1 MVFEAVVGEGCW
13 RLGVVVGGVG
23 DLGVVGGGIVVGEF
37 DRVERE
43 TYCAKLKSGTI
54 LSPMPA
60 TGTAGATAEESPMD
74 LL

>member
-1 MVFEAVVGEGCW
+1 MEIGSGGGGCW
-13 RLGVVVGGVG
+13 RLGV
-23 DLGVVGGGIVVGEF
+23 VVGGGIVVGEF